1 MNTIQNLAQAYA
13 QTPWRKQVQIIG
25 LVLLCVLFT
34 VLIASIYLNVSAR
47 AATYG
52 REILLMQEEIQR
64 LQLENADL
72 KTRLGI
78 LLSSKEMEA
87 RALEM
92 GFEPVEKGESVF
104 VVVPGYVARQP
115 GILASAPPAENAV
128 VVTLPPRF
136 TESLV
141 DWLKERLML
150 PDRPAEVIQ

>member
-1 MNTIQNLAQAYA
+1 MAQAYY

-47 AATYG
+47 AAVYG
-52 REILLMQEEIQR
+52 REILLMQDEIQQ
-64 LQLENADL
+64 LQLDNADL

-92 GFEPVEKGESVF
+92 GFVPIEKGEAVY

-115 GILASAPPAENAV
+115 AILTSALPQEEVV
-128 VVTLPPRF
+128 VVTLPRRF
-136 TESLV
+136 TESLA

-150 PDRPAEVIQ
+150 PEQSAETVQ

>member
-78 LLSSKEMEA
+78 LLSSKEMET

-92 GFEPVEKGESVF
+92 GFEPVEKGESVY

-115 GILASAPPAENAV
+115 VILASAPPAENAV

-141 DWLKERLML
+141 DWFKERLML